1 MHTSSQFDAWKR
13 ELLLVGNIVQDA
25 DSSIAPEEAE
35 RRFSRYIEL
44 LEALSGSEGYEYVLA
59 ILQSI
64 QADADYGAY
73 QTAERA
79 AYRFGEEQF
88 CRALLHE
95 LPRLISTLPDW
106 AGDFLV
112 SIANAE
118 DTPYQSV
125 LDSFNKLLS
134 ESDDARRSII
144 GDFITQEED
153 DGWFAHRIGV
163 LGVKG

>member
-1 MHTSSQFDAWKR
+1 MHTSSQFDVWKL
-13 ELLLVGNIVQDA
+13 ELLVVGNIVQDA
-25 DSSIAPEEAE
+25 DSSVTSEEAE
-35 RRFSRYIEL
+35 RRFNRYIEL
-44 LEALSGSEGYEYVLA
+44 LEELSGSEGYDYVLA

-73 QTAERA
+73 QTAERV

-95 LPRLISTLPDW
+95 LPRLIGTLPDW

-118 DTPYQSV
+118 DTPYQSI
-125 LDSFNKLLS
+125 LDCFNRLLS
-134 ESDDARRSII
+134 ESDDERRSII
-144 GDFITQEED
+144 RDFISQEED
-153 DGWFAHRIGV
+153 DGWLAHRVGV
-163 LGVKG
+163 LGAKG